1 MEKIVIKNKENIN
14 QTLFVDFFKSSKNDI
29 LPEIDLKS
37 DNIPK
42 KNFINEMNYAYLLH
56 LMGIVTYL

>member
-42 KNFINEMNYAYLLH
+42 KFYKRNELCLFIC
-56 LMGIVTYL
+56 I

>member
-1 MEKIVIKNKENIN
+1 MDKLVIKNKENIN

-42 KNFINEMNYAYLLH
+42 KIL
-56 LMGIVTYL
+56 